1 MWRPPADL
9 PRRWLNAY
17 ASATADAWSAVS
29 PRWRRAQSL
38 LDLEA
43 RRVGA
48 AVVRGGTDVLLNTL
62 HPRIRYENGE
72 IWVPATRELT
82 VGLDGRRLV
91 LVPTIAGSAGRLV
104 GFDCP
109 TSSTSPTRC
118 PGRPASASIRRPPRR
133 MGRRPAGPGAGPH
146 PGPGA
151 ASGHRADQHG
161 TPRGRA
167 RMQPAHDHLSLRSA
181 RIRRADPARTPRPIR
196 LGQPHHS
203 RARTHRPAQRVTA
216 PTSRGSRRPRSC
228 VASRRCCAGQRSQGL
243 ETSRVRVAEEGEH
256 ATNVAGAACG
266 HRCLGG
272 DCSSAAIARSH
283 GWP

>member
-1 MWRPPADL
+1 MSVAEQVQRLRDLPGDTMVDDLTRTFGPELPAVWRPPADL

-104 GFDCP
+104 GFDLPDVVYLAYPVPGQASLGEHPAATP
-109 TSSTSPTRC
+109 TTTGADPLGQVLGRTRAQVLRAATG
-118 PGRPASASIRRPPRR
+118 PIS
-133 MGRRPAGPGAGPH
+133 MGRL
-146 PGPGA
+146 A
-151 ASGHRADQHG
+151 A
-161 TPRGRA
+161 
-167 RMQPAHDHLSLRSA
+167 
-181 RIRRADPARTPRPIR
+181 
-196 LGQPHHS
+196 
-203 RARTHRPAQRVTA
+203 
-216 PTSRGSRRPRSC
+216 
-228 VASRRCCAGQRSQGL
+228 GL
-243 ETSRVRVAEEGEH
+243 ECSPRMITYHCGQLESAGLILRERRGQSVWVSRTTR
-256 ATNVAGAACG
+256 G
-266 HRCLGG
+266 HELI
-272 DCSSAAIARSH
+272 DLLSE
-283 GWP
+283 